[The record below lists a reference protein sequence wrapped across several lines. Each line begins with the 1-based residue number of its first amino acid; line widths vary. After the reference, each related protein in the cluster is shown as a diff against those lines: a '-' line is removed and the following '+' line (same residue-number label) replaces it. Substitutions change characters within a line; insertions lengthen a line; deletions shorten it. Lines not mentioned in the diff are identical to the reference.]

1 MTFKVQHRILT
12 VHDKQY
18 HAVEWSK
25 NSFASIKI
33 RELIIKV
40 LQENEVLF
48 YEVDGNKVFTNDA
61 GLFHIQMELVN
72 EIELV

>member
-1 MTFKVQHRILT
+1 MTYKVQHRILT
-12 VHDKQY
+12 VHGKQY
-18 HAVEWSK
+18 HAIEWVK
-25 NSFASIKI
+25 NNYRSDNV
-33 RELIIKV
+33 RELIINV
-40 LQENEVLF
+40 LKENEVLF

>member
-1 MTFKVQHRILT
+1 MTHEVLHRILT
-12 VHDKQY
+12 VHGKQY
-18 HAVEWSK
+18 HAIEWAK
-25 NSFASIKI
+25 NKFVSNQV
-33 RELIIKV
+33 RELIINV
-40 LQENEVLF
+40 LRENEVLF